1 LKMSA
6 IDSLANHL
14 KNRLVELSR
23 AKSGGRKIIGYTP
36 GGYLPEELV
45 LAAGAVPVG
54 MIRGGD
60 HAPVELSSAYIC
72 RWIDTF
78 ARAQIGYATSGEDPY
93 YNIIDLLAIPL
104 TDNHVRAISDVLD
117 YNTEIEIFPF
127 GVPHMKEPVT
137 YQYYLRGI
145 TGLKGKLEEIT
156 GGCISNDALRQA
168 IKLCN
173 RERALL
179 REISLTRCA
188 APLALRSQD
197 FVALNHG
204 AHLADKEFM
213 VSVLEEVLSEIKEKP
228 ASVSS
233 DLRLLLTGSTLALGD
248 GRVLDIS
255 EEAGAAVVIEE
266 FGEGIKPYW
275 QDVAGDG
282 DPMEAIAEAYFMKR
296 VPPAW
301 FRPGGE
307 RHDHLIKLAR
317 DFKADGVI
325 WYELMYRESY
335 KTESYYFPA
344 RLREETGLPMLVID
358 SDYDPAEAGQ
368 MRTRIETFV
377 ETLR

>member
-1 LKMSA
+1 MKMSA
-6 IDSLANHL
+6 IDNLADHI
-14 KNRLVELSR
+14 KTRLVELAR
-23 AKSGGRKIIGYTP
+23 AKAGGRKIIGYTP

-45 LAAGAVPVG
+45 LAAGAIPVG

-60 HAPVELSSAYIC
+60 HTPVELSGAYIC

-93 YNIIDLLAIPL
+93 YNIIDLLAVPL
-104 TDNHVRAISDVLD
+104 TDNHIRAISDVLD
-117 YNTEIEIFPF
+117 YNTGIEVFPF

-145 TGLKGKLEEIT
+145 TRFKEKIEEIT
-156 GGCISNDALRQA
+156 GNRISDNALRQT

-179 REISLTRCA
+179 REISLTRRA
-188 APLALRSQD
+188 APPPLRSQD

-213 VSVLEEVLSEIKEKP
+213 IGVLEGVLREIKERP
-228 ASVSS
+228 APVSS
-233 DLRLLLTGSTLALGD
+233 GPRLLLTGSTLALGD
-248 GRVLDIS
+248 GKVLDIC
-255 EEAGAAVVIEE
+255 EESGGAIVIEE
-266 FGEGIKPYW
+266 FAEGIKPYW
-275 QDVAGDG
+275 QEIADDG

-296 VPPAW
+296 VPPAC
-301 FRPGGE
+301 FRPGKE
-307 RHDHLIKLAR
+307 RHDFLIKLVR

-344 RLREETGLPMLVID
+344 RLRQETGLPMLVID
-358 SDYDPAEAGQ
+358 SDYDPAEVGQ